1 MHWCQDMDKY
11 KFLKA
16 FILCWFAS
24 SISLYLLDL
33 VWPTVTEVSILS
45 ILIKTFGMSIVIII
59 VLYAAL
65 NTKNKEKK

>member
-1 MHWCQDMDKY
+1 MKKY
-11 KFLKA
+11 GFLIA
-16 FILCWFAS
+16 LILCWFAS

-33 VWPTVTEVSILS
+33 LWPTVTEVSILS

>member
-1 MHWCQDMDKY
+1 MKKY
-11 KFLKA
+11 RFLIA
-16 FILCWFAS
+16 LILCWFAS

-33 VWPTVTEVSILS
+33 LWPTVTEVSILS